1 MAIKAGDNWL
11 GTRRD
16 RGSPI
21 EVKINDH
28 FNSKV
33 YYACGSPISGFVVV
47 LTKRDVAFDIFEITF
62 TGKASTRVHTLRPCQ
77 SSASRTFLKM
87 SIPCNGLPES
97 QVFKAGRTY
106 TIPFTFVVPSQL
118 APSACC
124 HDCSGMVQKQHLRLP
139 PTMGSWDGGDQAPET
154 VQVEYSIK
162 AIVSKDKEHSGQVKL
177 LEAEH
182 HLRILPVSSEE
193 PPLHI
198 TPEDKKYRLAHGKMR
213 RQNLFSPRTGYLRAA
228 AIQPNPVEFS
238 LNALGARGSFIRI
251 DLEFVPTAGMLPPD
265 IHAVAAKIR
274 STTHF
279 SITTINYLPNV
290 GKPAENALCPVVT
303 YSTANK
309 INIDNPPRVVWDR
322 QYSTSL
328 RGYTRKPH
336 LEQQERALESPIAEV
351 CLGGLGS
358 DDTGRNNPIKHV
370 ATLDIPFTLP
380 TANKQIFLP
389 TFHSCLISRTYSINL
404 TLAVGTFGTALS
416 LSIPIQVVVKDPSL
430 THTIPAYVCIKASYH
445 KRAHSNP
452 DFARPK

>member
-1 MAIKAGDNWL
+1 MAIKSGNNWL

-28 FNSKV
+28 FHSKV
-33 YYACGSPISGFVVV
+33 YYACGSPISGFVVIS
-47 LTKRDVAFDIFEITF
+47 TKRDVAFDVFEIIF
-62 TGKASTRVHTLRPCQ
+62 TGKASTRVDTLRPCQ

-87 SIPCNGLPES
+87 SMPIPRNDLPES
-97 QVFKAGRTY
+97 QVFEAGRTY
-106 TIPFTFVVPSQL
+106 TIPFNFVVPSQL

-124 HDCSGMVQKQHLRLP
+124 HDCSAMMQKQHLRLP

-154 VQVEYSIK
+154 VHVKYSIK
-162 AIVSKDKEHSGQVKL
+162 AVVSKDKENSGQVKL
-177 LEAEH
+177 LEDEH
-182 HLRILPVSSEE
+182 HLCILPISSEE

-198 TPEDKKYRLAHGKMR
+198 TPEDKKYCLIQGKMM

-228 AIQPNPVEFS
+228 AIQPNPIEFS
-238 LNALGARGSFIRI
+238 VDALGARGSSIRI
-251 DLEFVPTAGMLPPD
+251 DLEFVPIAGVPPPD
-265 IHAVAAKIR
+265 IHAVAAKIH

-309 INIDNPPRVVWDR
+309 INTDPPRVVWDR

-336 LEQQERALESPIAEV
+336 LDQQERALESSIAEV
-351 CLGGLGS
+351 CSGVGS
-358 DDTGRNNPIKHV
+358 DDTGGNSPIKHV

-380 TANKQIFLP
+380 TANK
-389 TFHSCLISRTYSINL
+389 
-404 TLAVGTFGTALS
+404 
-416 LSIPIQVVVKDPSL
+416 
-430 THTIPAYVCIKASYH
+430 
-445 KRAHSNP
+445 
-452 DFARPK
+452 

>member
-21 EVKINDH
+21 EVKINNH
-28 FNSKV
+28 FHSKV
-33 YYACGSPISGFVVV
+33 YYTCGSAISGFVAIS
-47 LTKRDVAFDIFEITF
+47 TKRDVAFDVFEIIF

-77 SSASRTFLKM
+77 SFASRTFLKM
-87 SIPCNGLPES
+87 SMPIPHNDLPES
-97 QVFKAGRTY
+97 QVFEAGRTY

-118 APSACC
+118 TPSACC
-124 HDCSGMVQKQHLRLP
+124 HDCSAMVQKQHLRLP
-139 PTMGSWDGGDQAPET
+139 PTMGSWDSGDQAPET

-162 AIVSKDKEHSGQVKL
+162 AVVSKGKESSGQVKL
-177 LEAEH
+177 LEGEH
-182 HLRILPVSSEE
+182 HLSILPVSSEE

-198 TPEDKKYRLAHGKMR
+198 TSEDKKYRLVHGKMM
-213 RQNLFSPRTGYLRAA
+213 RQNLFSSRTGYLRAA
-228 AIQPNPVEFS
+228 AIQPNPIEFS
-238 LNALGARGSFIRI
+238 FDALSARGSSIRI
-251 DLEFVPTAGMLPPD
+251 DLEFIPTAGVPPPD
-265 IHAVAAKIR
+265 IHAVAAKIH

-279 SITTINYLPNV
+279 SITTVNYLPNV

-309 INIDNPPRVVWDR
+309 INIDHPPRVVWDR

-336 LEQQERALESPIAEV
+336 LDHQERALESRIAEV
-351 CLGGLGS
+351 CSGVGS
-358 DDTGRNNPIKHV
+358 DDPRRNSPIKHV
-370 ATLDIPFTLP
+370 GTLDIPFTLP

-416 LSIPIQVVVKDPSL
+416 LSIPLQVVVKDPSL
-430 THTIPAYVCIKASYH
+430 AHTIPAYVCIKAFPIM
-445 KRAHSNP
+445 KTT
-452 DFARPK
+452 F